1 MNFLIQT
8 VNDQIVHD
16 FAFTLL
22 ESIKYHTWYTKNDP
36 IGYRTTDRV
45 PCLNDTWAESERFPK
60 VVPIGNTK
68 FVCQYIENFVGPAP
82 KPINVP
88 RELMDPFWTGRKI
101 FNGTEKD
108 IWKTFFKS
116 NDIIKVDANETEW
129 PKPGNY
135 QISEPID
142 IVSEWRAFVFRG
154 ELVGLQNYSGAF
166 AVFPD
171 VERIRDMIAAYKQC
185 PPAYTLDVAV
195 IEEPGTFGDKGT
207 TVVIEV
213 HDFFS
218 CGLYG
223 FADHRIL
230 PYMFNDWFHWYRR
243 KVQSGKR

>member
-8 VNDQIVHD
+8 VNGVIVHD
-16 FAFTLL
+16 FAFTLI
-22 ESIKYHTWYTKNDP
+22 ESIKYHNWYNKNTPDSQF
-36 IGYRTTDRV
+36 GYRTTDRV
-45 PCLNDTWAESERFPK
+45 PCTNDTWGESERFPN

-88 RELMDPFWTGRKI
+88 HQLMDPFFTGRKI

-108 IWKTFFKS
+108 ISKLFFKS
-116 NDIIKVDANETEW
+116 NDEIKVDVNETIW
-129 PKPGNY
+129 PKAGNY
-135 QISEPID
+135 QISDPID
-142 IVSEWRAFVFRG
+142 IVSEWRAFVFRN

-166 AVFPD
+166 DVFPD
-171 VERIRDMIAAYKQC
+171 VERIKHMIIAYIGS

-195 IEEPGTFGDKGT
+195 TENGQ

-230 PYMFNDWFHWYRR
+230 PYMFSDWFQWYKR
-243 KVQSGKR
+243 KCTVK